1 MSKLLL
7 STLMAGCVVLA
18 APFAEAKF
26 PYDVQIRNHHHVASL
41 TAQQWLDLCS
51 TRLSAQWQNESNAVF
66 NRPVIYRFRID
77 TTGTITDLKLDQS
90 SGNPAID
97 KSAKL
102 ALLSVFRDA
111 TIYELTPARPH
122 PKSKSKVTPVTLWA
136 NMQQGF
142 LADFK
147 DSTQVGM
154 SRVK

>member
-26 PYDVQIRNHHHVASL
+26 PSDVQISNHHHVASL
-41 TAQQWLDLCS
+41 NAQQWLDLCS
-51 TRLSAQWQNESNAVF
+51 TRLSTQWQNESNAVL
-66 NRPVIYRFRID
+66 NRSVLYRFRID

-111 TIYELTPARPH
+111 TIYELTPARPQ
-122 PKSKSKVTPVTLWA
+122 PKSKSKVTPITLWA
-136 NMQQGF
+136 NMQKGF
-142 LADFK
+142 LVTFK
-147 DSTQVGM
+147 SSTQVGL
-154 SRVK
+154 SIVK

>member
-66 NRPVIYRFRID
+66 NRPAIYRFRID
-77 TTGTITDLKLDQS
+77 TTGTITDLKLDNRLEIQPLINLPNWHFYLS
-90 SGNPAID
+90 SRCHN
-97 KSAKL
+97 L
-102 ALLSVFRDA
+102 
-111 TIYELTPARPH
+111 
-122 PKSKSKVTPVTLWA
+122 
-136 NMQQGF
+136 
-142 LADFK
+142 
-147 DSTQVGM
+147 
-154 SRVK
+154 